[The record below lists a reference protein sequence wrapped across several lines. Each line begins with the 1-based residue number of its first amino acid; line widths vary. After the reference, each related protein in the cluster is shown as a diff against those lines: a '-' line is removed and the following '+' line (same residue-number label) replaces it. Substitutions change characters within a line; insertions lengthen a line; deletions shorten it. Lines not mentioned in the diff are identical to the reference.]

1 MKRPCKMYKYSLLFW
16 LIIGLQANGQEL
28 MLSKQEA
35 VDMALEYNYDI
46 KIAKG
51 NVETAA
57 NNASIL
63 NSGYLPT
70 VSASGGGNY
79 NVNDTYVE
87 YQDETSLTTKGAESY
102 SLNGSIGLNYTLFNG
117 LGRKYNYDKLKE
129 NYNLSELQARQ
140 VIENS
145 ILNLFAIY
153 YDVARL
159 SQNIN
164 SQMETLNISKRRLQ
178 RAKYGFEYGQNSQLD
193 VLNAEVDLNNDS
205 ITFLNL
211 KQELE
216 NVKRDINVL
225 LGRDVNI
232 EFTVDT
238 TINYMIGL
246 DKTIL
251 MEHAQENNV
260 AVLQN
265 ETLLQSALYDVNIN
279 KSSIIPNIGLSAAYN
294 YNDRFND
301 RTSFFKHQTTLGP
314 TVGANLSWNIFDGGN
329 TRVRIKNAKIAVENQ
344 EISLQQTKQVLRRN
358 VNNAWGF
365 YQTALFILQAETKNL
380 QTNQRNFERT
390 LEQQKLGQ
398 ITSIEFRQAQL
409 NLLNAQRNYNQ
420 AKFAAKTAEL
430 ALLQLSGD
438 LMLAVF

>member
-1 MKRPCKMYKYSLLFW
+1 MRSFKYTLLLF
-16 LIIGLQANGQEL
+16 LAATAIVFGQDSIL
-28 MLSKQEA
+28 TKQVA
-35 VDMALEYNYDI
+35 VDLALEYNYDI
-46 KIAKG
+46 QIAQG
-51 NVETAA
+51 NVASAA

-63 NSGYLPT
+63 NSGYLPS
-70 VSASGGGNY
+70 VAASGGGQY
-79 NVNDTYVE
+79 NVNDNYVE
-87 YQDETSLTTKGAESY
+87 YQDGTSQDTQNAETYAF
-102 SLNGSIGLNYTLFNG
+102 NGSVSLSYTLFNG
-117 LGRKYNYDKLKE
+117 LGRRYNYARLKE

-153 YDVARL
+153 YEVARL

-164 SQMETLNISKRRLQ
+164 SQLETLDISKRRLQ
-178 RAKYGFEYGQNSQLD
+178 RAKFGFEYGQNSQLD

-205 ITFLNL
+205 ITYLNL
-211 KQELE
+211 NQELE

-225 LGRDVNI
+225 LGRDVNV
-232 EFTVDT
+232 EFSVDT
-238 TINYMIGL
+238 AVTYMIGL
-246 DKTIL
+246 DKDVL
-251 MEHAQENNV
+251 MEHSLTNNV
-260 AVLQN
+260 EILQN
-265 ETLLQSALYDVNIN
+265 ENLVQTALYNLKIN
-279 KSSIIPNIGLSAAYN
+279 KSAIIPNIGLSAAYN

-301 RTSFFKHQTTLGP
+301 QTSFFKHQTTLGP
-314 TVGANLSWNIFDGGN
+314 TVGANLTWNIFDGGS
-329 TRVRIKNAKIAVENQ
+329 TRVRIRNAQIEVENQ
-344 EISLQQTKQVLRRN
+344 EISLQQTKQILMRN

-365 YQTALFILQAETKNL
+365 YQTALFVLQAEKKNL
-380 QTNQRNFERT
+380 QTNELNFERT

-409 NLLNAQRNYNQ
+409 NLLNAQQNYNQ